1 MKSTAK
7 EEPRNEAVIEATG
20 YFSGFNTKGNYDV
33 QLKILFPETSLA
45 DALQFISGIGK
56 TISLISQ
63 IKDQKQKLGKF
74 NIYSIKIDKNANC
87 LVVFKSNVDSAF
99 LENFTNLT
107 EEEAEITIKAKI
119 LEE

>member
-1 MKSTAK
+1 MIK
-7 EEPRNEAVIEATG
+7 ATG

-33 QLKILFPETSLA
+33 QLKINFPETSLA
-45 DALQFISGIGK
+45 DSLQFISGIGK
-56 TISLISQ
+56 VVSLVSQ
-63 IKDQKQKLGKF
+63 IGETKQKLGKF
-74 NIYSIKIDKNANC
+74 NINSIKIDKNANC
-87 LVVFKSNVDSAF
+87 LIVFKSNVDSVF